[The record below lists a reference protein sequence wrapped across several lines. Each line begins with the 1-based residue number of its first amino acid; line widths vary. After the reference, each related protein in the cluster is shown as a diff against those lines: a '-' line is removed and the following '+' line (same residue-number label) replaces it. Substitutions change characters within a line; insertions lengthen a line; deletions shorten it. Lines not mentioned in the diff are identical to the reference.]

1 MWTNEQLKE
10 KARVNLNRNYWP
22 LVLAGLLYSLAAGG
36 VSTATSSSSVRSS
49 IQNAGSFG
57 AMIMAIVLTIL
68 AVSTLFSIAL
78 DICVFNPLMVGVN
91 KYFVACQTQEK
102 PELNTFAFGFKNCY
116 GKIVLTMFLQDL
128 FIFLWSLLFIIPGIY
143 KSLEWMLVPYI
154 LTENPGMDAKE
165 ARQRSAEL
173 MDGNKWKA
181 FVLGLSFLG
190 WVLLSVI
197 TCGIVGIFYVT
208 PYMQLTYG
216 ELYTAIKAE
225 KQSVVNW

>member
-10 KARVNLNRNYWP
+10 KARENLNRNYWP

-36 VSTATSSSSVRSS
+36 VSTAMRSSSVRSS
-49 IQNAGSFG
+49 IQSAGSFG
-57 AMIMAIVLTIL
+57 AMIMTIIFTIL

-78 DICVFNPLMVGVN
+78 DACVFNPLLIGVD

-128 FIFLWSLLFIIPGIY
+128 FIFLWCLLFIIPGIY

-190 WVLLSVI
+190 WVLLSLI

>member
-10 KARVNLNRNYWP
+10 KARANLNRNYWP
-22 LVLAGLLYSLAAGG
+22 LVLAGLMYTLAAGG
-36 VSTATSSSSVRSS
+36 FSVATSTSSTRSS
-49 IQNAGSFG
+49 IQDAGSFG
-57 AMIMAIVLTIL
+57 AMITAMIFAIL
-68 AVSTLFSIAL
+68 AVSSLFSIAL
-78 DICVFNPLMVGVN
+78 NICVFNPLLIGVD
-91 KYFVACQTQEK
+91 KYFVACQKEEK

-165 ARQRSAEL
+165 ARQKSAEL

-181 FVLGLSFLG
+181 FVLGLTFIG
-190 WVLLSVI
+190 WILLSGL
-197 TCGIVGIFYVT
+197 TCGILSIFYVT

-225 KQSVVNW
+225 KQGTVNW